1 MLVVV
6 ALSVNVR
13 VVTHRDSFCVPVLL
27 STTLDER
34 VTQYGIVLHLGKI
47 LENSNIAHCII
58 EKKKVSNKNFNRLF
72 YTLTPTHIFIYCV
85 NWPN

>member
-1 MLVVV
+1 MGKGEQRSSSKNGDTAMLVVV

-34 VTQYGIVLHLGKI
+34 VTTNAMA
-47 LENSNIAHCII
+47 ES
-58 EKKKVSNKNFNRLF
+58 
-72 YTLTPTHIFIYCV
+72 FI
-85 NWPN
+85 